1 MLMQRPLAQVNWVRG
16 KQVGYAEAG
25 CKENNIS
32 PSHCLD
38 PDRVKCV
45 EVQKYGADD
54 SPQESGSSERSPQSS
69 SRSHVQEMGMQR
81 PLAQGYW
88 FGGHVRAAST
98 LQRINQ

>member
-1 MLMQRPLAQVNWVRG
+1 MQ
-16 KQVGYAEAG
+16 ES
-25 CKENNIS
+25 NIS
-32 PSHCLD
+32 PLHHLD
-38 PDRVKCV
+38 PDRVKSE
-45 EVQKYGADD
+45 EVQKYSADD

-98 LQRINQ
+98 LQHINQ